1 MAARKHPDRPLYVA
15 IPRDLT
21 RQPAFRSMSRDAQW
35 LLQDLERDPFRLN
48 CGVFLFNPRRVAGD
62 AGADESEV
70 ATWFDELIAGGWVIE
85 DPETGESWL
94 TRHIEWDY
102 GLASL
107 NQAKGLTR
115 DLKRV
120 SSTLITEAVL
130 GLVFDAYP
138 ALAPIDPGWVATS
151 EGVSEDVAGTP
162 SEGVSEDVA
171 GTPSEGVSE
180 DVAGTPSE
188 PKKQE
193 AQARSTKQE
202 ARSNEPEANGNEHR
216 AQSPEP
222 TPGATRP
229 GKATSCDEC
238 IDGLNRSTGR
248 PCGCA
253 RGRQVAREVMLA

>member
-120 SSTLITEAVL
+120 SSTLISDAVL
-130 GLVFDAYP
+130 RLVFDAYP
-138 ALAPIDPGWVATS
+138 ALAPIDPGWVAPP
-151 EGVSEDVAGTP
+151 EGGSEDVAGTP
-162 SEGVSEDVA
+162 SEG
-171 GTPSEGVSE
+171 GSE

-193 AQARSTKQE
+193 AQARSPKQE

-216 AQSPEP
+216 AQSHEP

-229 GKATSCDEC
+229 GQATGCDKCDDSGGLIGPPWRHCSCA
-238 IDGLNRSTGR
+238 LGR
-248 PCGCA
+248 ELEKEA
-253 RGRQVAREVMLA
+253 VTT